1 MLPVALSGT
10 VTALSSLSESV
21 TSIASA
27 TKSTTCPCTAA
38 QHQMTREAFA
48 CVSVF
53 KGNALTE
60 TNLLKSLYPTDRSKN
75 PRPTKNKK
83 SHRKNKLINC
93 KGMNFTHIR
102 FTEAL
107 YRRLELVT
115 PSDIVLIVHSQA
127 SLRWQKGTNQGSP
140 VVMDCENGALPNQV
154 WFRMA
159 LSWAGICHNLSQQ
172 TIKIAKSAESK

>member
-1 MLPVALSGT
+1 MYDYVCYVQVDASWPIQRLTRSCQLCLEPGISPNSRSFSEYGWASTCSNPGNPWQPMLPVALSGT

-48 CVSVF
+48 FVSVF

-75 PRPTKNKK
+75 PRPTK
-83 SHRKNKLINC
+83 INSP
-93 KGMNFTHIR
+93 
-102 FTEAL
+102 TE
-107 YRRLELVT
+107 R
-115 PSDIVLIVHSQA
+115 
-127 SLRWQKGTNQGSP
+127 TN
-140 VVMDCENGALPNQV
+140 
-154 WFRMA
+154 W
-159 LSWAGICHNLSQQ
+159 
-172 TIKIAKSAESK
+172 